1 MKRVVVITPVDAAA
15 GFSLGRVSQLT
26 CTPREAEELIRQQL
40 SDPAIGVVAVDE
52 RLLAGIDE
60 TRLRE
65 MERRWPGVFV
75 VLPAPAKEGEAVA
88 EDYALRL
95 IRRAIGYHVR
105 LQR

>member
-1 MKRVVVITPVDAAA
+1 MKRVVVVTPADAAY
-15 GFSLGRVSQLT
+15 GFSLSRVIQLT
-26 CTPREAEELIRQQL
+26 CVPRETEDLLRQVLAEP
-40 SDPAIGVVAVDE
+40 DIGVVAVDE
-52 RLLAGIDE
+52 RLLAGVDE

-65 MERRWPGVFV
+65 MERRWPGVLV
-75 VLPAPAKEGEAVA
+75 VLPAPVKAGAEEE